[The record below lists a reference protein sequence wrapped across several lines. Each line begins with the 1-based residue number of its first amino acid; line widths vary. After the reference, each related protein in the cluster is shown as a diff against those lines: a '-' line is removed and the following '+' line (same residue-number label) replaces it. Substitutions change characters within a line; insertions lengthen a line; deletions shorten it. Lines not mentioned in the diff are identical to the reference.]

1 MYPLTVRV
9 NEKRVVVIGGG
20 KVAGFKIIPLLK
32 QGADIVV
39 ISPELDANL
48 VKLVEEKK
56 IRWYQREYE
65 KSDIKS
71 AFLVVAASSDSIL
84 NEQVAEDAAEN
95 QLVNVITNPESGNV
109 HFPAAIHRGLLNIA
123 VSTGGASPKLAKKIR
138 DDIANKYDETYE
150 SYLDFLYEVRLKL
163 KDLQLEKRER
173 NILLQEVLKSVY
185 VQNEGKRESFF
196 TRIRGK
202 GFKIIKDKVRFTNI
216 KI

>member
-65 KSDIKS
+65 KSDIKN

-138 DDIANKYDETYE
+138 DEIANKYDETYE
-150 SYLDFLYEVRLKL
+150 SYLDFLYEVRVKL

-185 VQNEGKRESFF
+185 VQNEGKRESFL
-196 TRIRGK
+196 RELEE
-202 GFKIIKDKVRFTNI
+202 KVL
-216 KI
+216 K

>member
-9 NEKRVVVIGGG
+9 EKKRVVVIGGG

-39 ISPELDANL
+39 VSPELDANL

-65 KSDIKS
+65 KSDING
-71 AFLVVAASSDSIL
+71 AFLVVAASSDAVL
-84 NEQVAEDAAEN
+84 NEKVAEDTAEN

-109 HFPAAIHRGLLNIA
+109 HFPAAFHRGLLNIA

-138 DDIANKYDETYE
+138 DDIANKYDEAYE
-150 SYLDFLYEVRLKL
+150 SYLDFLYEVRIKV
-163 KDLQLEKRER
+163 KELQIEKRER
-173 NILLQEVLKSVY
+173 NILLQEVLKSIY
-185 VQNEGKRESFF
+185 VQNEQKRELFLQELEG
-196 TRIRGK
+196 RVHIR
-202 GFKIIKDKVRFTNI
+202 
-216 KI
+216 

>member
-84 NEQVAEDAAEN
+84 NEQVAEDAVEN

-138 DDIANKYDETYE
+138 DEIANKYDETYE
-150 SYLDFLYEVRLKL
+150 SYLDFLYEVRVKL

-185 VQNEGKRESFF
+185 MQNEGKRESFL
-196 TRIRGK
+196 RELQE
-202 GFKIIKDKVRFTNI
+202 KVL
-216 KI
+216 K

>member
-20 KVAGFKIIPLLK
+20 KVAGVKIIPLLK

-185 VQNEGKRESFF
+185 VQNEGKRESFL
-196 TRIRGK
+196 RELEE
-202 GFKIIKDKVRFTNI
+202 KVL
-216 KI
+216 K

>member
-9 NEKRVVVIGGG
+9 DKKRVVVIGGG

-39 ISPELDANL
+39 VSPELDANL

-65 KSDIKS
+65 KSDIKD

-84 NEQVAEDAAEN
+84 NEQVAEDSAEN

-150 SYLDFLYEVRLKL
+150 IYLEFLYEVRIKL
-163 KDLQLEKRER
+163 KELQLEKRER
-173 NILLQEVLKSVY
+173 HILLQEVLKSVY
-185 VQNEGKRESFF
+185 VQSEEKRESFL
-196 TRIRGK
+196 RKLEGE
-202 GFKIIKDKVRFTNI
+202 VLQ
-216 KI
+216 

>member
-9 NEKRVVVIGGG
+9 DKKRVVVIGGG

-39 ISPELDANL
+39 ISLELDVNL

-65 KSDIKS
+65 KSDIKD
-71 AFLVVAASSDSIL
+71 AFLVVAASSDSVL
-84 NEQVAEDAAEN
+84 NEHVAEDAAEN

-150 SYLDFLYEVRLKL
+150 TYLEFLYEVRIKL
-163 KDLQLEKRER
+163 KELQLEKRER
-173 NILLQEVLKSVY
+173 HILLQEVLKSVY
-185 VQNEGKRESFF
+185 VQNEEKRESFL
-196 TRIRGK
+196 RELEGK
-202 GFKIIKDKVRFTNI
+202 VLQ
-216 KI
+216 

>member
-9 NEKRVVVIGGG
+9 DKKRVVVIGGG

-39 ISPELDANL
+39 VSTELDANL

-65 KSDIKS
+65 KSDIKD
-71 AFLVVAASSDSIL
+71 AFLVVAATSDSVL
-84 NEQVAEDAAEN
+84 NEQIAEDAAVN

-109 HFPAAIHRGLLNIA
+109 HFPAAIHRGLLNVA

-138 DDIANKYDETYE
+138 DDIANKYDEKYE
-150 SYLDFLYEVRLKL
+150 LYLDFLYEVRLKV
-163 KDLQLEKRER
+163 KELQVEKRQK
-173 NILLQEVLKSVY
+173 NILLQEVLKSIY
-185 VQNEGKRESFF
+185 IQSEQKRELFLQELER
-196 TRIRGK
+196 RIYIG
-202 GFKIIKDKVRFTNI
+202 
-216 KI
+216 

>member
-9 NEKRVVVIGGG
+9 DKKRVVVIGGG

-39 ISPELDANL
+39 VSTELDANL
-48 VKLVEEKK
+48 VKLVEEKQ

-65 KSDIKS
+65 KSDIKD
-71 AFLVVAASSDSIL
+71 AFLVVAATSDSVL
-84 NEQVAEDAAEN
+84 NEQIAEDASVN

-109 HFPAAIHRGLLNIA
+109 HFPAAIHRGLLNVA

-150 SYLDFLYEVRLKL
+150 TYLDFLYEVRMKV
-163 KDLQLEKRER
+163 KELQLEKRQK
-173 NILLQEVLKSVY
+173 NIALQEVLKSIY
-185 VQNEGKRESFF
+185 VQDELKRELFLQELE
-196 TRIRGK
+196 K
-202 GFKIIKDKVRFTNI
+202 KVHI
-216 KI
+216 G

>member
-9 NEKRVVVIGGG
+9 DKKRVVVIGGG

-39 ISPELDANL
+39 VSPELDATL

-65 KSDIKS
+65 KSDIKG

-84 NEQVAEDAAEN
+84 NEQVAEDATEN

-150 SYLDFLYEVRLKL
+150 LYLDFLSEVRVKL

-173 NILLQEVLKSVY
+173 NILLQEVLKAVY
-185 VQNEGKRESFF
+185 VQSGEKRESFL
-196 TRIRGK
+196 RELEE
-202 GFKIIKDKVRFTNI
+202 KVL
-216 KI
+216 K

>member
-9 NEKRVVVIGGG
+9 DKKRVVVIGGG

-39 ISPELDANL
+39 VSTELDANL
-48 VKLVEEKK
+48 VKLVEEKQ

-65 KSDIKS
+65 KSDIKD
-71 AFLVVAASSDSIL
+71 AFLVVAATSDSVL
-84 NEQVAEDAAEN
+84 NEQIAEDAAVN

-109 HFPAAIHRGLLNIA
+109 HFPAAIHRGLLNVA

-150 SYLDFLYEVRLKL
+150 SYLDFLYEVRIKV
-163 KDLQLEKRER
+163 KELQVEKRQR
-173 NILLQEVLKSVY
+173 NILLQEVLKSY
-185 VQNEGKRESFF
+185 M
-196 TRIRGK
+196 
-202 GFKIIKDKVRFTNI
+202 FKMNKKENCFYKN
-216 KI
+216 

>member
-65 KSDIKS
+65 KSDIKG

-84 NEQVAEDAAEN
+84 NEQVAEDATEN

-138 DDIANKYDETYE
+138 DEIANKYDEAYE
-150 SYLDFLYEVRLKL
+150 SYLDFLYEVRVKL
-163 KDLQLEKRER
+163 KDLKLEKRER

-185 VQNEGKRESFF
+185 VQKEGKRESFLQELE
-196 TRIRGK
+196 GK
-202 GFKIIKDKVRFTNI
+202 VLK
-216 KI
+216 

>member
-138 DDIANKYDETYE
+138 DEIANKYDETYE
-150 SYLDFLYEVRLKL
+150 SYLDFLYEVMVKL

-185 VQNEGKRESFF
+185 VQNEGKRESFL
-196 TRIRGK
+196 RELEE
-202 GFKIIKDKVRFTNI
+202 KVL
-216 KI
+216 K

>member
-1 MYPLTVRV
+1 MYPLTVQV
-9 NEKRVVVIGGG
+9 NKKRVVVIGGG
-20 KVAGFKIIPLLK
+20 KVARFKIIPLLK

-39 ISPELDANL
+39 VSPELDVNL

-65 KSDIKS
+65 KSDIKD

-84 NEQVAEDAAEN
+84 NEQVAEDAAKN

-150 SYLDFLYEVRLKL
+150 IYLDFLYEVRVKL
-163 KDLQLEKRER
+163 KDLQLEKKER
-173 NILLQEVLKSVY
+173 HILLQEVLKSAY
-185 VQNEGKRESFF
+185 VQNEGKREQFLQELEE
-196 TRIRGK
+196 RVLKR
-202 GFKIIKDKVRFTNI
+202 
-216 KI
+216 

>member
-65 KSDIKS
+65 KSDIKN

-123 VSTGGASPKLAKKIR
+123 VSTGGASPKLTKKIR
-138 DDIANKYDETYE
+138 DEIANKYDETYE
-150 SYLDFLYEVRLKL
+150 SYLDFLYEVRVKL

-185 VQNEGKRESFF
+185 VQNERERESFL
-196 TRIRGK
+196 RELEGK
-202 GFKIIKDKVRFTNI
+202 VLK
-216 KI
+216 

>member
-150 SYLDFLYEVRLKL
+150 SYLEFLYEVRLKL
-163 KDLQLEKRER
+163 KDLQLEKRAR

-185 VQNEGKRESFF
+185 VQNEGKRESFL
-196 TRIRGK
+196 RELEE
-202 GFKIIKDKVRFTNI
+202 KILK
-216 KI
+216 